1 MKNPPRFPLVF
12 WRLIRRLNRRML
24 SNYGPNSKA
33 ASRVLVLTTLGRK
46 SGKPRSTPLQF
57 EEVEGVYYVTSAR
70 GVQADWFRNLVA
82 CPQVEVRI
90 GSKHFSTHGE
100 QITDPGQIA
109 DFLEQRIQKHPH
121 FMSVMLYLEG
131 LPRKY
136 TRIDLEKFAQRLA
149 IVALRQDSSQ
159 VN

>member
-1 MKNPPRFPLVF
+1 M
-12 WRLIRRLNRRML
+12 RRVNQRML
-24 SNYGPNSKA
+24 SNYGPNSKT

-57 EEVEGVYYVTSAR
+57 EQVEGVYYVTSAR
-70 GVQADWFRNLVA
+70 GEQADWYRNLVA
-82 CPQVEVRI
+82 CPQVEVHL
-90 GSKHFSTHGE
+90 GSQHFSTTGE
-100 QITDPGQIA
+100 LITDPGQIA
-109 DFLEQRIQKHPH
+109 DFLEMRIHKHPH
-121 FMSVMLYLEG
+121 FMGMMLSLEG

-136 TRIDLEKFAQRLA
+136 TRTDLEKFGQRLA